1 MLKRLFLSLCVVALL
16 TLVSAFVS
24 TDAFAQTAHTSSPHP
39 SLATPHGAGTGAVT
53 LHFHEFAF
61 QANTG
66 SLWTTGSDNHGSWNL
81 GMAAGT
87 SPSLTALADGGY
99 EVAVQDNTGRL
110 WTVGADGSQ
119 DWGLGMAAGTSPSIT
134 ALADGGYEVAFQAN
148 TGTLWTGGGAD
159 SFHDTGLPMKAG
171 TSPSITWLR
180 DTGSSINNYLVAF
193 QTNFGLLSV
202 ETNETG
208 VGPATFLPPQETFF
222 LKAGTSPSLTT
233 LADGNNEVAFQ
244 DNLGSLWTLG
254 SQPERKPWNLGV
266 QAGTSPAITALSD
279 GGYEVAFQANNGTLW
294 TVGPD
299 NHGSWSVGMQA
310 GTSPSLT
317 ALPDQGSLINRYR
330 VAFQA
335 TNGDLSTAGSGG
347 IQDMSLGMQAG
358 TSPGIEVQTING

>member
-1 MLKRLFLSLCVVALL
+1 MKRLFLSLCIVALF
-16 TLVSAFVS
+16 TLVSSFAS
-24 TDAFAQTAHTSSPHP
+24 TDAFAASAHSS
-39 SLATPHGAGTGAVT
+39 TPRGAGTGAVT

-81 GMAAGT
+81 GMATGT
-87 SPSLTALADGGY
+87 SPAITALADGGY

-110 WTVGADGSQ
+110 WTVGADGSHN
-119 DWGLGMAAGTSPSIT
+119 WGLGMATGTSPSIT

-159 SFHDTGLPMKAG
+159 SFHNTGEPMKAG
-171 TSPSITWLR
+171 TSPSITWLP
-180 DTGSSINNYLVAF
+180 DTGSSLNNYVVAF
-193 QTNFGLLSV
+193 QTNFGVLSC

-208 VGPATFLPPQETFF
+208 AVPTFLTLDPFF
-222 LKAGTSPSLTT
+222 LKAGTSPSITT
-233 LADGNNEVAFQ
+233 LADGSDEVAFQ

-254 SQPERKPWNLGV
+254 SRPERKPWNLGV
-266 QAGTSPAITALSD
+266 QAGTSPAITALSG
-279 GGYEVAFQANNGTLW
+279 GGYEVAFQATNGTLW

-317 ALPDQGSLINRYR
+317 ALPDQAPLINRYR
-330 VAFQA
+330 IAFQA

-358 TSPGIEVQTING
+358 TSPGLEVQTING